1 MLYCMTMSLYLHCM
15 QVLVAN
21 DATFQDLSTE
31 IVRVYQG
38 ISSASADDG

>member
-1 MLYCMTMSLYLHCM
+1 MLYCMTVSFCLFCV

-21 DATFQDLSTE
+21 DATFQDVSTE